1 MATTTKNY
9 QILQKVAEDEY
20 ILLHPETSAENV
32 IVSVDGITAD
42 DVAGALG
49 ELHEQL
55 EGVTGGGVVT
65 GVKGDAEESYRKGQ
79 VNITK
84 ANIGLGNVDN
94 TADMD
99 KPVSTAVNAALAN
112 KQDTLTFDDAPT
124 AESANPVKSSGIKSA
139 IDTAKQEAIAA
150 IPDVSSF
157 ITNAVNDLVNYYN
170 KTEIDGKVE
179 VLQGQISA
187 IPKFAISVVESLPE
201 SEISATTIYLLKT
214 SESESGNLYTEYIYV
229 NSTWEEL
236 GTQKLDLSGYVTTT
250 ALNAAI
256 ADFLTEEDVSSLIE
270 AALAAYAKTEDLAT
284 IATSGNLADANQDA
298 THRVVTD
305 AEKAAWNAK
314 QDALTFD
321 ETPTASSANPV
332 KSGGVKAAID
342 TAVAG
347 VNETIADVVDGTTPV
362 AKATNADE
370 ATAAGKL
377 KTARAISISGDATG
391 TANFDGTAAADIA
404 VTLKNSGVTAGSY
417 SAVTVDTKGRVT
429 AGAQMIEVGDV
440 GETEPSNLLATGGIF
455 FKQI

>member
-1 MATTTKNY
+1 
-9 QILQKVAEDEY
+9 
-20 ILLHPETSAENV
+20 
-32 IVSVDGITAD
+32 
-42 DVAGALG
+42 
-49 ELHEQL
+49 
-55 EGVTGGGVVT
+55 
-65 GVKGDAEESYRKGQ
+65 
-79 VNITK
+79 
-84 ANIGLGNVDN
+84 
-94 TADMD
+94 MD

-187 IPKFAISVVESLPE
+187 IPKFAISVVEDLPD

-250 ALNAAI
+250 ALNEAI